1 LARLGQNNANM
12 SLAPAQD
19 HAEQLQTSVP
29 ADEAVAPSRWSALRA
44 RFRKMPVWTRY
55 GVITLLLIAAIFAV
69 YAAVPA
75 EQAHLQIICQHS
87 FRSAQ
92 LSVLVDGSV
101 VYSNNLN
108 VASKKRLGILP
119 KGQSGPEI
127 FSKVIDVPTG
137 KHVVQVRISA
147 PGEDFDQV
155 RSAAADFTSDR
166 ESILQINA
174 TRRNALAVNFD
185 GPSSS
190 ITAPLAASSSSES
203 HPLPKGGI
211 TIVFS
216 ILGTML
222 SASISFLVQ
231 EFWRS
236 HKNRMSS

>member
-1 LARLGQNNANM
+1 M
-12 SLAPAQD
+12 SSAPAQD

-29 ADEAVAPSRWSALRA
+29 AADAAAPSRSILF
-44 RFRKMPVWTRY
+44 RFRKMPLWTRY
-55 GVITLLLIAAIFAV
+55 GATTILLIAIIFAV
-69 YAAVPA
+69 YAAVPV

-92 LSVLVDGSV
+92 LSVLVDGSM
-101 VYSNNLN
+101 VYSSNVN

-119 KGQSGPEI
+119 KGQSGPDT
-127 FSKVIDVPTG
+127 FSKLIDVPTG
-137 KHVVQVRISA
+137 RHVVQVRMSA
-147 PGEDFDQV
+147 PDEGFDQA
-155 RSAAADFTSDR
+155 RSAAADFTSHR
-166 ESILQINA
+166 ESILQVNA

-185 GPSSS
+185 GATASAVATTGSS
-190 ITAPLAASSSSES
+190 TPDS

-222 SASISFLVQ
+222 SASVSFLVQ

-236 HKNRMSS
+236 HKNRITPS

>member
-1 LARLGQNNANM
+1 M

-19 HAEQLQTSVP
+19 QTEQLQTSVSTSD
-29 ADEAVAPSRWSALRA
+29 ASAPTRWHALRA
-44 RFRKMPVWTRY
+44 RFRKMPSWTRY

-75 EQAHLQIICQHS
+75 EQARLQIICQHN

-101 VYSNNLN
+101 VYSSNMNG
-108 VASKKRLGILP
+108 ASKKRLGILP

-127 FSKVIDVPTG
+127 FSRVIDVPTG
-137 KHVVQVRISA
+137 KHVVQVRMSA
-147 PGEDFDQV
+147 PAEGFDQA
-155 RSAAADFTSDR
+155 RTAAADFTPDR

-174 TRRNALAVNFD
+174 TRRNTLTVNFD
-185 GPSSS
+185 GATSS
-190 ITAPLAASSSSES
+190 TAATTTASTASDS
-203 HPLPKGGI
+203 HPLPRSGSGI

-236 HKNRMSS
+236 HKNRVSS

>member
-1 LARLGQNNANM
+1 M
-12 SLAPAQD
+12 SSAPAQD

-29 ADEAVAPSRWSALRA
+29 AGDAVAPSRWSALRT

-55 GVITLLLIAAIFAV
+55 GAITVLLIAAIFAV
-69 YAAVPA
+69 YAAIPA

-101 VYSNNLN
+101 VYSNNVN

-119 KGQSGPEI
+119 KGQSVPEI
-127 FSKVIDVPTG
+127 FSKVVDVPTG

-147 PGEDFDQV
+147 PGEEFDQV

-174 TRRNALAVNFD
+174 TRRNALTVNFE
-185 GPSSS
+185 G
-190 ITAPLAASSSSES
+190 ASSSTTAATTASSTPDS
-203 HPLPKGGI
+203 HPLPRNGI

-236 HKNRMSS
+236 HQNRISS

>member
-1 LARLGQNNANM
+1 M
-12 SLAPAQD
+12 FLAPAQD

-29 ADEAVAPSRWSALRA
+29 EDEAVAPSRWSALGA

-101 VYSNNLN
+101 VYSNNVN
-108 VASKKRLGILP
+108 AASKKRLGILP

-147 PGEDFDQV
+147 PNEGFDQA
-155 RSAAADFTSDR
+155 RSAAADFTPDR

-185 GPSSS
+185 GATTP
-190 ITAPLAASSSSES
+190 TPATTASSTPDS
-203 HPLPKGGI
+203 HPLPKSGI

-236 HKNRMSS
+236 HKNRISS

>member
-1 LARLGQNNANM
+1 M

-19 HAEQLQTSVP
+19 HAEQIQTSVP
-29 ADEAVAPSRWSALRA
+29 AESPVAHSRWSALRA
-44 RFRKMPVWTRY
+44 RFRTMPLWTRY
-55 GVITLLLIAAIFAV
+55 GAITILLIAIIFAV
-69 YAAVPA
+69 YAAIPV

-101 VYSNNLN
+101 VYSNNVN
-108 VASKKRLGILP
+108 AASKKRLGILP

-147 PGEDFDQV
+147 PNDGFDQARTV
-155 RSAAADFTSDR
+155 AADFTADR

-185 GPSSS
+185 GAT
-190 ITAPLAASSSSES
+190 TAPLAANASAAAPES
-203 HPLPKGGI
+203 HPLPKSGI

-236 HKNRMSS
+236 HKNRMTS

>member
-1 LARLGQNNANM
+1 M

-19 HAEQLQTSVP
+19 HVEELQTSVS
-29 ADEAVAPSRWSALRA
+29 ASDAAAPTRWHALQV
-44 RFRKMPVWTRY
+44 RFRKMPGWTRY
-55 GVITLLLIAAIFAV
+55 GAVTILLIAAIFAV

-75 EQAHLQIICQHS
+75 EQARLQIICQHS

-92 LSVLVDGSV
+92 LSVLVDGSM
-101 VYSNNLN
+101 VYSSNMNA
-108 VASKKRLGILP
+108 ASKKRLGILP

-137 KHVVQVRISA
+137 KHVVQVRMSA
-147 PGEDFDQV
+147 PGEGFDQA
-155 RSAAADFTSDR
+155 RSAAADFTPDR

-174 TRRNALAVNFD
+174 TRRNTLAVNFE
-185 GPSSS
+185 G
-190 ITAPLAASSSSES
+190 AASSTTTAAASTASSTPDS
-203 HPLPKGGI
+203 HPLPRNGI

-236 HKNRMSS
+236 HKNRVSS

>member
-1 LARLGQNNANM
+1 M

-19 HAEQLQTSVP
+19 HAEQFQTSVS
-29 ADEAVAPSRWSALRA
+29 AGKAVAPSSSGILRA
-44 RFRKMPVWTRY
+44 RIRKMPVWTRY
-55 GVITLLLIAAIFAV
+55 GAITALLIAAIFTV
-69 YAAVPA
+69 YALVPSETA
-75 EQAHLQIICQHS
+75 RLQIICEHS
-87 FRSAQ
+87 FHSAQ
-92 LSVLVDGSV
+92 LSVLLDGSV
-101 VYSNNLN
+101 IYNSNVN

-119 KGQSGPEI
+119 KGQTGPEI

-147 PGEDFDQV
+147 PNDGFDQA
-155 RSAAADFTSDR
+155 RTAAADFTADR

-174 TRRNALAVNFD
+174 TRRNALAVTFE
-185 GPSSS
+185 GAS
-190 ITAPLAASSSSES
+190 TGPLAANASAAPES
-203 HPLPKGGI
+203 HPLPKNGL

>member
-1 LARLGQNNANM
+1 M

-19 HAEQLQTSVP
+19 HAEQLQTNVP
-29 ADEAVAPSRWSALRA
+29 APNAAPSRWRALQL
-44 RFRKMPVWTRY
+44 RFRKMPLWTRY
-55 GVITLLLIAAIFAV
+55 GAITLLLIAAIFAV

-101 VYSNNLN
+101 AYSNNVN

-147 PGEDFDQV
+147 PGEGFDQV
-155 RSAAADFTSDR
+155 RSAAADFTSDH

-185 GPSSS
+185 GATTSAAA
-190 ITAPLAASSSSES
+190 TNASSAPDS
-203 HPLPKGGI
+203 HPLPRNGI

-236 HKNRMSS
+236 HKNRISS

>member
-1 LARLGQNNANM
+1 M

-19 HAEQLQTSVP
+19 HAEQLQTSVSAP
-29 ADEAVAPSRWSALRA
+29 HVVAPSRWQALRL
-44 RFRKMPVWTRY
+44 RFCKMPLWTRY
-55 GVITLLLIAAIFAV
+55 GIITILLIATIFSV

-75 EQAHLQIICQHS
+75 EQAHLQLICQHS

-92 LSVLVDGSV
+92 LSVLVDGSI
-101 VYSNNLN
+101 VYSSN
-108 VASKKRLGILP
+108 VNAASKKRLGILP

-127 FSKVIDVPTG
+127 FSKLIDVPTG
-137 KHVVQVRISA
+137 KHIVQVRISA
-147 PGEDFDQV
+147 PDQGFDQA
-155 RSAAADFTSDR
+155 RSTAADFTSDR
-166 ESILQINA
+166 ETILQINA
-174 TRRNALAVNFD
+174 TRRNTLAVNFQ
-185 GPSSS
+185 GTSSS
-190 ITAPLAASSSSES
+190 TMSPAASSVPES
-203 HPLPKGGI
+203 HPLPKSGI

>member
-1 LARLGQNNANM
+1 M

-19 HAEQLQTSVP
+19 HAEQIQTSVP
-29 ADEAVAPSRWSALRA
+29 VDNAATLSRWRALQL
-44 RFRKMPVWTRY
+44 RFRKMPRWTRY
-55 GVITLLLIAAIFAV
+55 GVITVLLIAAIFIV
-69 YAAVPA
+69 YALVPA

-101 VYSNNLN
+101 VYSNNVN

-147 PGEDFDQV
+147 PNEGFDQA
-155 RSAAADFTSDR
+155 RSAAADFTPDH

-174 TRRNALAVNFD
+174 TRRNALTVNFE
-185 GPSSS
+185 GAT
-190 ITAPLAASSSSES
+190 TAPLAANASSTPDS
-203 HPLPKGGI
+203 HPLPKSGI

-236 HKNRMSS
+236 HKNRMTS

>member
-1 LARLGQNNANM
+1 M

-19 HAEQLQTSVP
+19 HAEQLQISVP
-29 ADEAVAPSRWSALRA
+29 AADAAAPSRWRALRLG
-44 RFRKMPVWTRY
+44 FRKMPLWTRY
-55 GVITLLLIAAIFAV
+55 GAITILLIAIIFVV
-69 YAAVPA
+69 YAAIPI
-75 EQAHLQIICQHS
+75 EQAHLQLICQHN

-101 VYSNNLN
+101 VYSSNVN
-108 VASKKRLGILP
+108 VAAKKRLGILP

-127 FSKVIDVPTG
+127 FSKLIDVPTG
-137 KHVVQVRISA
+137 RHVVQIRMSA
-147 PGEDFDQV
+147 PDEGFDQA

-166 ESILQINA
+166 ESILQVNA
-174 TRRNALAVNFD
+174 TRRNTLAVNFD
-185 GPSSS
+185 GATTSAVA
-190 ITAPLAASSSSES
+190 TNASSTPDS
-203 HPLPKGGI
+203 HPLPKNGI

>member
-1 LARLGQNNANM
+1 M

-19 HAEQLQTSVP
+19 HAEQIQTSVS
-29 ADEAVAPSRWSALRA
+29 ASDAAAASRWRALQL

-55 GVITLLLIAAIFAV
+55 GAITVLLIAAIFAV
-69 YAAVPA
+69 YAAMPA

-92 LSVLVDGSV
+92 LSVLVDGSI
-101 VYSNNLN
+101 VYSNNVN

-127 FSKVIDVPTG
+127 FSKLIDVPTG

-147 PGEDFDQV
+147 PAEGFDQA

-166 ESILQINA
+166 ESILQVNA
-174 TRRNALAVNFD
+174 TRRNALAVSFD
-185 GPSSS
+185 GATTSAAA
-190 ITAPLAASSSSES
+190 TNASSVPES
-203 HPLPKGGI
+203 HPLPKSGI

-236 HKNRMSS
+236 HKNRISS

>member
-1 LARLGQNNANM
+1 M

-19 HAEQLQTSVP
+19 HAEHLQTSVS
-29 ADEAVAPSRWSALRA
+29 AGVSVAPSRWSALQS

-101 VYSNNLN
+101 VYGNNVN
-108 VASKKRLGILP
+108 AASKKRLGILP
-119 KGQSGPEI
+119 KGQTGPDI

-147 PGEDFDQV
+147 PNEGFDQARTV
-155 RSAAADFTSDR
+155 AADFTADR

-185 GPSSS
+185 GA
-190 ITAPLAASSSSES
+190 TAAPLAANASAASES
-203 HPLPKGGI
+203 HPLPKSGI

-236 HKNRMSS
+236 HKNRISS

>member
-1 LARLGQNNANM
+1 M
-12 SLAPAQD
+12 SLAPAQE
-19 HAEQLQTSVP
+19 HAEQQETTVS
-29 ADEAVAPSRWSALRA
+29 AGDAVAPARSSALRA
-44 RFRKMPVWTRY
+44 RFSKMPLWTRY
-55 GVITLLLIAAIFAV
+55 GAITVLLVAAIFIV
-69 YAAVPA
+69 YALVPSETA
-75 EQAHLQIICQHS
+75 RLQIICQHS

-92 LSVLVDGSV
+92 LSVLLDGSV
-101 VYSNNLN
+101 VYNSNVN

-119 KGQSGPEI
+119 KGQSVPEI
-127 FSKVIDVPTG
+127 FSKVVDVPTG

-147 PGEDFDQV
+147 PGEEFDQV

-174 TRRNALAVNFD
+174 TRRNALTVNFE
-185 GPSSS
+185 GASSS
-190 ITAPLAASSSSES
+190 TTAPLAASPPSES

-236 HKNRMSS
+236 HKNRISS

>member
-1 LARLGQNNANM
+1 M
-12 SLAPAQD
+12 SLAPAQE
-19 HAEQLQTSVP
+19 HVEQMQTSVS
-29 ADEAVAPSRWSALRA
+29 AGDATAPTRWRALRV
-44 RFRKMPVWTRY
+44 RFGKMPGWTRY
-55 GVITLLLIAAIFAV
+55 GAITILLIAAIFAV

-75 EQAHLQIICQHS
+75 EQARLQIICQHS

-101 VYSNNLN
+101 VYSSNMNG
-108 VASKKRLGILP
+108 ASKKRLGILP
-119 KGQSGPEI
+119 KGASGPES

-147 PGEDFDQV
+147 PGEGFDQA
-155 RSAAADFTSDR
+155 RSAAADFTPDR

-174 TRRNALAVNFD
+174 TRRNTLAVNFE
-185 GPSSS
+185 GATSS
-190 ITAPLAASSSSES
+190 TMAAATASSAPDS
-203 HPLPKGGI
+203 HPLPKSGI

-236 HKNRMSS
+236 HKNRVAP

>member
-1 LARLGQNNANM
+1 M

-19 HAEQLQTSVP
+19 HAEQLQASVP
-29 ADEAVAPSRWSALRA
+29 ADNPAAASSVWQALRF
-44 RFRKMPVWTRY
+44 RFRKMPLWTRY
-55 GVITLLLIAAIFAV
+55 GAITILLIAIIFAV
-69 YAAVPA
+69 YAAIPV

-101 VYSNNLN
+101 VYTSNIN

-119 KGQSGPEI
+119 KGQSGPEV
-127 FSKVIDVPTG
+127 FSKLIDVPTG
-137 KHVVQVRISA
+137 RHVVQVHISA
-147 PGEDFDQV
+147 SDEGFDQA
-155 RSAAADFTSDR
+155 RSAAGDFASDR

-174 TRRNALAVNFD
+174 MRRNTLAVNFD
-185 GPSSS
+185 GATTSSVA
-190 ITAPLAASSSSES
+190 TNASSAPDS
-203 HPLPKGGI
+203 HPLPRNGI

-222 SASISFLVQ
+222 SASVSFLVQ

-236 HKNRMSS
+236 HKNRISS

>member
-1 LARLGQNNANM
+1 M

-19 HAEQLQTSVP
+19 HAEQLQISVP
-29 ADEAVAPSRWSALRA
+29 AADAAAPSLWRALRLG
-44 RFRKMPVWTRY
+44 FRKMPLWTRY
-55 GVITLLLIAAIFAV
+55 GAITILLIAIIFVV
-69 YAAVPA
+69 YAAIPI
-75 EQAHLQIICQHS
+75 EQAHLQLICQHN

-101 VYSNNLN
+101 VYSSNVN
-108 VASKKRLGILP
+108 VAAKKRLGILP

-127 FSKVIDVPTG
+127 FSKLIDVPTG
-137 KHVVQVRISA
+137 RHVVQIRMSA
-147 PGEDFDQV
+147 PDEGFDQA

-166 ESILQINA
+166 ESILQVNA
-174 TRRNALAVNFD
+174 TRRNTLAVNFD
-185 GPSSS
+185 GATTSAVA
-190 ITAPLAASSSSES
+190 TNASSTPDS
-203 HPLPKGGI
+203 HPLPKNGI

>member
-1 LARLGQNNANM
+1 M

-19 HAEQLQTSVP
+19 HAEQFQISVP
-29 ADEAVAPSRWSALRA
+29 AADAAAPSRWRALRLG
-44 RFRKMPVWTRY
+44 FRKMPLWTRY
-55 GVITLLLIAAIFAV
+55 GAITILLIAIIFVV
-69 YAAVPA
+69 YAAIPI
-75 EQAHLQIICQHS
+75 EQAHLQLICQHN

-101 VYSNNLN
+101 VYSSNVN
-108 VASKKRLGILP
+108 VAAKKRLGILP

-127 FSKVIDVPTG
+127 FSKLIDVPTG
-137 KHVVQVRISA
+137 RHVVQIRMSA
-147 PGEDFDQV
+147 PDEGFDQA

-166 ESILQINA
+166 ESILQVNA
-174 TRRNALAVNFD
+174 TRRNTLAVNFD
-185 GPSSS
+185 GATTSAVA
-190 ITAPLAASSSSES
+190 TNASSTPDS
-203 HPLPKGGI
+203 HPLPKNGI

-236 HKNRMSS
+236 HKNRLSS

>member
-1 LARLGQNNANM
+1 M

-19 HAEQLQTSVP
+19 HAEQLQISVP
-29 ADEAVAPSRWSALRA
+29 AADAAAPSRWRALRLG
-44 RFRKMPVWTRY
+44 FRKMPLWTRY
-55 GVITLLLIAAIFAV
+55 GAITILLIAIIFVV
-69 YAAVPA
+69 YAAIPI
-75 EQAHLQIICQHS
+75 EQAHLQLICQHN

-101 VYSNNLN
+101 VYSSNVN
-108 VASKKRLGILP
+108 VAAKKRLGILP

-127 FSKVIDVPTG
+127 FSKLIDVPTG
-137 KHVVQVRISA
+137 RHVVQIRMSA
-147 PGEDFDQV
+147 PDEGFDQA

-166 ESILQINA
+166 ESILQVNA
-174 TRRNALAVNFD
+174 TRRNTLAVNFD
-185 GPSSS
+185 GATTSAVA
-190 ITAPLAASSSSES
+190 TNASSTPDS
-203 HPLPKGGI
+203 HPLPKNGI

-236 HKNRMSS
+236 HKNRLSS

>member
-1 LARLGQNNANM
+1 M

-29 ADEAVAPSRWSALRA
+29 ADKAAPSCSILF
-44 RFRKMPVWTRY
+44 RFRKMPLWTRY
-55 GVITLLLIAAIFAV
+55 GAITILLIAIIFAV
-69 YAAVPA
+69 YAAVPV
-75 EQAHLQIICQHS
+75 EQAHLQLICQHS

-92 LSVLVDGSV
+92 LSVLVDGSA
-101 VYSNNLN
+101 VYTSNVN

-127 FSKVIDVPTG
+127 FSKLIDVPTG
-137 KHVVQVRISA
+137 RHVVQVHISA
-147 PGEDFDQV
+147 PDEGFDQA
-155 RSAAADFTSDR
+155 RSAAADFTPHR
-166 ESILQINA
+166 ESILQVNA

-185 GPSSS
+185 GATTSAVAAAGSS
-190 ITAPLAASSSSES
+190 TPDS
-203 HPLPKGGI
+203 HPLPTGGI

-222 SASISFLVQ
+222 SASVSFLVQ

-236 HKNRMSS
+236 HKNRITPS

>member
-1 LARLGQNNANM
+1 M

-19 HAEQLQTSVP
+19 HAEQLQISVP
-29 ADEAVAPSRWSALRA
+29 AADAAAPSRWRALRLG
-44 RFRKMPVWTRY
+44 FRKMPLWTRY
-55 GVITLLLIAAIFAV
+55 GAITILLIAIIFVV
-69 YAAVPA
+69 YAAIPI
-75 EQAHLQIICQHS
+75 EQAHLQLICQHN

-101 VYSNNLN
+101 VYSSNVN
-108 VASKKRLGILP
+108 VAAKKRLGILP

-127 FSKVIDVPTG
+127 FSKLIDVPTG
-137 KHVVQVRISA
+137 RHVVQIRMSA
-147 PGEDFDQV
+147 PDDGFDQA

-166 ESILQINA
+166 ESILQVNA
-174 TRRNALAVNFD
+174 TRRNTLAVNFD
-185 GPSSS
+185 GATTSAVA
-190 ITAPLAASSSSES
+190 TNASSTPDS
-203 HPLPKGGI
+203 HPLPKNGI

>member
-1 LARLGQNNANM
+1 M
-12 SLAPAQD
+12 SSAPAQD
-19 HAEQLQTSVP
+19 HAEQLQTSVS
-29 ADEAVAPSRWSALRA
+29 AGDAGATSRSSVLRA

-55 GVITLLLIAAIFAV
+55 GAITVLLIAAIFAV

-101 VYSNNLN
+101 VYSSNVN

-127 FSKVIDVPTG
+127 FSKLIDVPTG
-137 KHVVQVRISA
+137 KHVVQVRMSA
-147 PGEDFDQV
+147 PDEGFDQA

-166 ESILQINA
+166 ESILQVNA

-185 GPSSS
+185 GATTSAVATNSSS
-190 ITAPLAASSSSES
+190 TPDS
-203 HPLPKGGI
+203 HPLPRNGI

-236 HKNRMSS
+236 HKNRITPS

>member
-1 LARLGQNNANM
+1 M

-19 HAEQLQTSVP
+19 HVEQLQNSVSAP
-29 ADEAVAPSRWSALRA
+29 DAAAPSHWRALQL
-44 RFRKMPVWTRY
+44 RFRKMPLWTRY
-55 GVITLLLIAAIFAV
+55 GAITLLLIAAIFAV

-101 VYSNNLN
+101 VYSNNVN
-108 VASKKRLGILP
+108 AASKKRLGILP

-147 PGEDFDQV
+147 PGEEFDQV
-155 RSAAADFTSDR
+155 RSAAADFTSDH

-174 TRRNALAVNFD
+174 TRRNALTVNFE
-185 GPSSS
+185 GASSS
-190 ITAPLAASSSSES
+190 TTAPLAASSTSES

-236 HKNRMSS
+236 HKNRISS

>member
-1 LARLGQNNANM
+1 M
-12 SLAPAQD
+12 TLAPAQD
-19 HAEQLQTSVP
+19 HAEQLQTRVP
-29 ADEAVAPSRWSALRA
+29 ADEAVAPSSWSALRA
-44 RFRKMPVWTRY
+44 RFRKMPPWTRY

-101 VYSNNLN
+101 VYSNNVN
-108 VASKKRLGILP
+108 AASKKRLGILP
-119 KGQSGPEI
+119 KGQSGPET
-127 FSKVIDVPTG
+127 FSKLIDVPTG
-137 KHVVQVRISA
+137 KHVVQIHISA
-147 PGEDFDQV
+147 PNEGFDQA
-155 RSAAADFTSDR
+155 RSAAADFTPDR

-185 GPSSS
+185 GATTLTPA
-190 ITAPLAASSSSES
+190 TTASSTPDS
-203 HPLPKGGI
+203 HPLPKSGI